1 MLPETDRIRL
11 RHMLDAC
18 VEARGYI
25 DGRTRAD
32 LDRDG
37 MLLRAL
43 VNCLEIVGEAAARV
57 SEETRQR
64 IPSVPWKAVISM
76 RNRLIH
82 ASFDINR
89 DTVWMTVSSE
99 LVPLEEAIKEALASD
114 TPSGDQVTP

>member
-1 MLPETDRIRL
+1 MHAWRRAATL
-11 RHMLDAC
+11 RGALAPISTATAC
-18 VEARGYI
+18 CF
-25 DGRTRAD
+25 
-32 LDRDG
+32 
-37 MLLRAL
+37 AL